1 MTPEFAYFLKV
12 NVAFVLFYAFYRL
25 LFYKDTFF
33 KLRRVSLLAFFGL
46 ALLYPLLNIQEWVK
60 EQEPMTEVIM
70 MYAAMMPEVTI
81 TPETVVKTDWKAVM
95 LSASSYIYWSVVA
108 LLLVRFFVQ
117 LTSILLL
124 AYRSKRTLIHGVLVY
139 RLDKPAGPFS
149 FFQMIFIHPESH
161 SEKEIDEILTHECT
175 HVFQWHS
182 IDVMICELIT
192 VVCWVNPFAWL
203 LKREVRHNLEYL
215 ADNTV
220 IQSGYDCKS
229 YQYHLLG
236 LAHHYQAA
244 ATLYNS
250 FNVLHLK
257 NRISMM
263 NKKRSH
269 GIGRTKYLIFIPLA
283 VFLMLLS
290 NIEAV
295 ARITKE
301 IAADAVADVKEATE
315 VMITQGDNVKV
326 TGQVIDDFNGPVI
339 GASVIIK
346 GTNVGTITDTKG
358 NFTLETTKDAVLSF
372 SFPGMKPKEV
382 AVKDVLGNLKVQL
395 YPDGSIQ
402 RTQPTTGTAP
412 AASPKPRTS
421 TDQVFTVVEVMPEF
435 PGGQEA
441 LLQFLAKTVKYPV
454 IAQEN
459 GIQGRVTASFIVEK
473 DGSVTDI
480 EVIRGVDPSLDKEAI
495 RVLST
500 MPKWTPGKQRG
511 QDVAVKYTVP
521 VTFRLQGKDAPDSG
535 GNKQE
540 KQELQGKDAENEIV
554 VVGYG
559 EQKETTV
566 SDQVFVMVEK
576 MPQYPGGDAALTRF
590 IANTVQYPV
599 SAQQNG
605 IQGRV
610 VCSFI
615 INPDG
620 SVSDAEVIQ
629 GVDPALDKEALR
641 VIGQMPKWIPGMQ
654 RGKAVKVKY
663 TTPVT
668 FRLQ

>member
-33 KLRRVSLLAFFGL
+33 KLRRASLLAFFGL

-60 EQEPMTEVIM
+60 EQEPMTEVIQI
-70 MYAAMMPEVTI
+70 YSAMLPEMIVTPEV
-81 TPETVVKTDWKAVM
+81 VVKTDWKGIL
-95 LSASSYIYWSVVA
+95 LSASSYMYWGVMA
-108 LLLVRFFVQ
+108 LLFVRFFIQ
-117 LTSILLL
+117 LSSILLL
-124 AYRSKRTLIHGVLVY
+124 AYRSRRTVIHGVPVY

-149 FFQMIFIHPESH
+149 FFKMIFIHPESH

-182 IDVMICELIT
+182 VDVMICELIT
-192 VVCWVNPFAWL
+192 VICWVNPFAWL

-283 VFLMLLS
+283 AFLMLLS

-295 ARITKE
+295 ARITGE
-301 IAADAVADVKEATE
+301 IAAEAVAGVKEATE
-315 VMITQGDNVKV
+315 ISVLSEDDVKV
-326 TGQVIDDFNGPVI
+326 SGQVIDDFNGPVI
-339 GASVIIK
+339 GANVIVK
-346 GTNVGTITDTKG
+346 GTNVGTITDTEG
-358 NFTLETTKDAVLSF
+358 YFVLETTKNAVLRF
-372 SFPGMKPKEV
+372 SFPGMKAKEV
-382 AVKDVLGNLKVQL
+382 AVKDVQGKLKVQL
-395 YPDGSIQ
+395 YSDGSAQ
-402 RTQPTTGTAP
+402 GSQSAP
-412 AASPKPRTS
+412 PPPPMPPQKS
-421 TDQVFTVVEVMPEF
+421 TDPSDLVFTVVEVMPEF
-435 PGGQEA
+435 PGGQGA
-441 LLQFLAKTVKYPV
+441 LLQFLAKSIKYPV

-459 GIQGRVTASFIVEK
+459 GIQGRVTCSFVVGK
-473 DGSVTDI
+473 DGVIRDI
-480 EVIRGVDPSLDKEAI
+480 EVIRGVDPSLDLEAA
-495 RVLST
+495 RVISM
-500 MPKWTPGKQRG
+500 MPKWKPGMQKG
-511 QDVAVKYTVP
+511 KEVNVKYTVP
-521 VTFRLQGKDAPDSG
+521 VTFRLQGKED
-535 GNKQE
+535 NKPTPLPAGE
-540 KQELQGKDAENEIV
+540 GDNEIT

-559 EQKETTV
+559 EQKSADT
-566 SDQVFVMVEK
+566 SAQVFAIVEK
-576 MPQYPGGDAALTRF
+576 MPQFPGGEKAINEF
-590 IANTVQYPV
+590 ISKTLQYPV
-599 SAQQNG
+599 IAQQNG
-605 IQGRV
+605 IQGKV

-615 INPDG
+615 INQDG
-620 SVSDAEVIQ
+620 SVTDAEVIS
-629 GVDPALDKEALR
+629 GVDPSLDREALR
-641 VIGQMPKWIPGMQ
+641 IVSAMPKWTPGTQ
-654 RGKAVKVKY
+654 RGKAVRVKY
-663 TTPVT
+663 TMPVT
-668 FRLQ
+668 FTLQ